1 MIAIGLSKQQALESD
16 DKAIQEINFTTNFD
30 RAGNARIYLNLKEA
44 KETASE
50 FSKGT
55 VKGL

>member
-30 RAGNARIYLNLKEA
+30 RAGNARIYLILKEA

-55 VKGL
+55 VKGF